1 MTVISHLSR
10 LSHLSRHA
18 APITFNRELFFV
30 SSTLPGKLPN
40 SSLPPTKKAPKRSIV
55 QLAVVVLLALFV
67 AVSAL
72 PQYVD
77 GWAWTTPPKMS
88 TVTRNALQKVPDQ
101 GLKIPGWVTTQQDK
115 TKIGGESWS
124 VQQLKAAGAAS
135 SSDLPPVFLLL
146 RAQTYEGDQPEVEWL
161 DIKGSQHWKT
171 DSHQKLTFE
180 VPIEEAGEE
189 TGVNKSKTIRIS
201 SDFLR
206 AWSKDQTYA
215 VLQWYA
221 WPSGGSPSPAQWFWA
236 DQKTQWTRYQR
247 MPWVAVSIWLPIDPF
262 SDPAPQQGLAE
273 SLAKS
278 TQQTLLQ
285 EIFLADGAQ
294 SNS

>member
-1 MTVISHLSR
+1 M
-10 LSHLSRHA
+10 
-18 APITFNRELFFV
+18 
-30 SSTLPGKLPN
+30 SSTLPGKLPDP
-40 SSLPPTKKAPKRSIV
+40 SLPPAKKAPKRSIV
-55 QLAVVVLLALFV
+55 QLAVVALLALFV

-88 TVTRNALQKVPDQ
+88 NATRNALQAIPKQ
-101 GLKIPGWVTTQQDK
+101 GVDIPGWVTTQQNE
-115 TKIGGESWS
+115 TQIGGKAWS
-124 VQQLKAAGAAS
+124 AQQLSAAGAAS
-135 SSDLPPVFLLL
+135 GSDLPPVFLLL

-161 DIKGSQHWKT
+161 DIRGSQHWQT

-180 VPIEEAGEE
+180 VPIEEAAKEA
-189 TGVNKSKTIRIS
+189 GVNKSKTVRIS

-221 WPSGGSPSPAQWFWA
+221 WPSGGSPYPARWFWA

-247 MPWVAVSIWLPIDPF
+247 MPWVAISIWLPIAPF
-262 SDPAPQQGLAE
+262 SDPAPQQALAE

-285 EIFLADGAQ
+285 EIFLAGGAQ

>member
-1 MTVISHLSR
+1 M
-10 LSHLSRHA
+10 
-18 APITFNRELFFV
+18 
-30 SSTLPGKLPN
+30 SSTLPSKLPDP
-40 SSLPPTKKAPKRSIV
+40 SIPPKKAPKRSVV
-55 QLAVVVLLALFV
+55 QLVVVAVLALFV
-67 AVSAL
+67 TVSAL
-72 PQYVD
+72 PQYVN

-88 TVTRNALQKVPDQ
+88 TATRDALQAIPNQ
-101 GLKIPGWVTTQQDK
+101 GLQIPGWVTTQQNK
-115 TKIGGESWS
+115 TKLGGKTWS
-124 VQQLKAAGAAS
+124 VQQLSAAGAAS
-135 SSDLPPVFLLL
+135 DRALSPVFLLL

-161 DIKGSQHWKT
+161 DIRGSQHWKT

-180 VPIEEAGEE
+180 VPTEEAGEKA
-189 TGVNKSKTIRIS
+189 GGNKSKTVRIS
-201 SDFLR
+201 GDFLR

-221 WPSGGSPSPAQWFWA
+221 WTSGGSPSPAQWFWA

-247 MPWVAVSIWLPIDPF
+247 MPWVAISIWLPIAPF
-262 SDPAPQQGLAE
+262 SDPASQQGIAE

-285 EIFLADGAQ
+285 EVFLAGGAH

>member
-1 MTVISHLSR
+1 M
-10 LSHLSRHA
+10 
-18 APITFNRELFFV
+18 
-30 SSTLPGKLPN
+30 SSTLPDKPPN
-40 SSLPPTKKAPKRSIV
+40 PLLSSKKAPKRSVV
-55 QLAVVVLLALFV
+55 QLAVVAVLALFV

-88 TVTRNALQKVPDQ
+88 TATRNALQAIPNQ
-101 GLKIPGWVTTQQDK
+101 GLKVPGWVTTQQDK
-115 TKIGGESWS
+115 TRLGGETWS
-124 VQQLKAAGAAS
+124 VQQLSAEGAAS
-135 SSDLPPVFLLL
+135 DGDIPPAFLLL

-180 VPIEEAGEE
+180 VPIQKEGVEEER
-189 TGVNKSKTIRIS
+189 VNKSQTVRIS

-221 WPSGGSPSPAQWFWA
+221 WTSGGSPSPAQWFWA
-236 DQKTQWTRYQR
+236 DQKIQWTLRQR
-247 MPWVAVSIWLPIDPF
+247 MPWVAVSIWLPIAPF
-262 SDPAPQQGLAE
+262 SDPASQQELAE

-285 EIFLADGAQ
+285 EIFLAGGAR
-294 SNS
+294 SSL